1 MNSGTVLN
9 PSKTLVEL
17 ARYLL
22 KSIVREPDGATVDHV
37 WTPTM
42 DLLVLRAKGKE
53 RLHPRDVDAVG
64 QVVQAVGKQLNREVT
79 VDHP

>member
-1 MNSGTVLN
+1 MNSGTDANL
-9 PSKTLVEL
+9 SKTLVEL
-17 ARYLL
+17 ARFLL
-22 KSIVREPDGATVDHV
+22 KSIVRDPDGAAVDHV

-42 DLLVLRAKGKE
+42 DLIVLRAKGKG
-53 RLHPRDVDAVG
+53 RLHPRDVEAVG